1 MMACA
6 AILGVSATQVND
18 VCDLTAFTYTLHI
31 FLALAKDVP
40 DPQGGQ
46 KLVPNPY
53 KTWKDVNSSLPAKK

>member
-1 MMACA
+1 MACA

-18 VCDLTAFTYTLHI
+18 VFDLTAFNYTLHI

-53 KTWKDVNSSLPAKK
+53 KT